1 MQVLKSPAGIKV
13 AAAGAAALLWHWSKP
28 TLNSTS
34 VAGAEPA
41 SAGPTALTLQQSH
54 QLVHAAW
61 AEGFA
66 QGKSASTVRQLYNT
80 EPPILTRCTATH
92 RSSPRSFPPHH
103 SPQSSSTHQ
112 EVDKRARRIAL
123 AQAAHAASAEE
134 ELLHMRTALEDMKK
148 AAGQEPS
155 KFLEELRVWK
165 AAHAEIEAQAAQAQ
179 AAQAQAEQE
188 AADARQEVADARQEA
203 AVGGE
208 RETALLL
215 QLEAKAT
222 ELRTFE
228 VELHAFRRDLAEAKA
243 AAAARGAAAE
253 LGTGASPNELSA
265 ALLRV
270 QTADHS
276 KSLPRRGEGT
286 AVDAVERMDDE
297 DDLLR
302 AKLGIGMPRQETTLP
317 PYPLPPTP

>member
-1 MQVLKSPAGIKV
+1 MR
-13 AAAGAAALLWHWSKP
+13 AAL
-28 TLNSTS
+28 
-34 VAGAEPA
+34 
-41 SAGPTALTLQQSH
+41 
-54 QLVHAAW
+54 
-61 AEGFA
+61 
-66 QGKSASTVRQLYNT
+66 
-80 EPPILTRCTATH
+80 
-92 RSSPRSFPPHH
+92 
-103 SPQSSSTHQ
+103 
-112 EVDKRARRIAL
+112 EV
-123 AQAAHAASAEE
+123 
-134 ELLHMRTALEDMKK
+134 MKK
-148 AAGQEPS
+148 AGQEPS
-155 KFLEELRVWK
+155 KFVEELRVWK

-188 AADARQEVADARQEA
+188 AANARQEVADARQEA

-215 QLEAKAT
+215 QLEAKAM

-276 KSLPRRGEGT
+276 KSLPRRGEDT

-302 AKLGIGMPRQETTLP
+302 AKLGIGMPRQETNP
-317 PYPLPPTP
+317 NP

>member
-1 MQVLKSPAGIKV
+1 
-13 AAAGAAALLWHWSKP
+13 
-28 TLNSTS
+28 
-34 VAGAEPA
+34 
-41 SAGPTALTLQQSH
+41 
-54 QLVHAAW
+54 
-61 AEGFA
+61 
-66 QGKSASTVRQLYNT
+66 
-80 EPPILTRCTATH
+80 
-92 RSSPRSFPPHH
+92 
-103 SPQSSSTHQ
+103 
-112 EVDKRARRIAL
+112 
-123 AQAAHAASAEE
+123 
-134 ELLHMRTALEDMKK
+134 MRTALEDMKK

-253 LGTGASPNELSA
+253 LATGASPNELSA

-270 QTADHS
+270 QKADHS
-276 KSLPRRGEGT
+276 KSLPRRGEDT

-302 AKLGIGMPRQETTLP
+302 AKLGIGMPRQETNP
-317 PYPLPPTP
+317 NP